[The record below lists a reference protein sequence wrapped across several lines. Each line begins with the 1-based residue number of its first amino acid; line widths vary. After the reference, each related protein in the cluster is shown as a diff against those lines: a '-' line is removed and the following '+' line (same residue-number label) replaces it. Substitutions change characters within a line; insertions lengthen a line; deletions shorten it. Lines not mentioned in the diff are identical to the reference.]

1 MKNISGDVR
10 MINGQKSL
18 ELLKAIGKNDSIG
31 ITILDKDGIVI
42 FRNMVNEQI
51 SGIKNID
58 IIGKHF
64 SVVPKR
70 RKELLEVLKTGV
82 AKLSIPYSTT
92 DGKYAVIHRFPLIND
107 DNKIIG
113 AMSITICKDVKEI
126 QDILVKY
133 NLIKSKL
140 NYYEKEIQKLR
151 SAKYSFSNIIGESNK
166 IEFTIKLAKK
176 YADSNSPVLITGDSG
191 TGKEIFA
198 HAIHQ
203 NSPRRLGPFIIINCP
218 SIPGEL
224 LESELFGYAPGA
236 FSGALK
242 GGKVGKFEM
251 ANKGTIFLDE
261 VSTLNLQIQPKLLRV
276 LQDHKIERLGDN
288 KQFEIDFRVIS
299 ATNKNLETL
308 VDEGVFREDL
318 YYRLSVLKIDLPP
331 LRERKEDIRPLCAH
345 FIRSFRRENALMVRE
360 IDENVFD
367 VFHNWSWPGNIRE
380 LRNVLEGAANST
392 ETECIEVEDLPA
404 YLIEGLS
411 QSKNGNTFSEVNV
424 LRHAKENKER
434 ALLESALIKTNWNKS
449 KTARQL
455 GISRPLLY
463 ALIKKYELR
472 DLDIA

>member
-1 MKNISGDVR
+1 MVSGEK
-10 MINGQKSL
+10 GL

-31 ITILDKDGIVI
+31 ITILDKDGIII
-42 FRNMVNEQI
+42 FRNRVNEEI
-51 SGIKNID
+51 SGIKNND
-58 IIGKHF
+58 ILGKHF

-82 AKLSIPYSTT
+82 SELGMPYSTI
-92 DGKYAVIHRFPLIND
+92 DGKNAVIHRFPLLD
-107 DNKIIG
+107 DNNKIIG

-151 SAKYSFSNIIGESNK
+151 SAKYSFSNIIGEGEK

-176 YADSNSPVLITGDSG
+176 YANSNSPILITGNSG
-191 TGKEIFA
+191 TGKEIFS

-203 NSPRRLGPFIIINCP
+203 VSPRRSAPFIIINCP

-261 VSTLNLQIQPKLLRV
+261 ISSLNLQIQPKLLRV

-288 KQFEIDFRVIS
+288 KQIEIDFRVIS

-308 VDEGVFREDL
+308 VNEGVFREDL
-318 YYRLSVLKIDLPP
+318 YYRLSVLKIDMPP
-331 LRERKEDIRPLCAH
+331 LRERKEDIRPLCEH
-345 FIRSFRRENALMVRE
+345 FIRSFRRENGLMVWE

-380 LRNVLEGAANST
+380 LRNVLESAANST
-392 ETECIEVEDLPA
+392 ETERIEVEHLPV

-411 QSKNGNTFSEVNV
+411 KSENGNILSEVNV

-434 ALLESALIKTNWNKS
+434 SLLESALIKTNWNKS

-463 ALIKKYELR
+463 ALIKKYRLTKS
-472 DLDIA
+472 DNA